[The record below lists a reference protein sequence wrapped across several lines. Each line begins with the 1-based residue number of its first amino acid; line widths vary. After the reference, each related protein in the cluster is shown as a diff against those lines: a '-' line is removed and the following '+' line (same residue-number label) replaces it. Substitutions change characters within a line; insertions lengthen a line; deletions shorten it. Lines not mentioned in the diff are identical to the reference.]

1 MNEQQKEAKQNS
13 SLVNDNHNNE
23 NIHLIKR
30 MWFLFFFLCC
40 LLFVVVDSV
49 NLNINNIFAV
59 FLFVCGYSWR
69 HEKKKEFFCKNFNLE
84 NDM

>member
-30 MWFLFFFLCC
+30 M
-40 LLFVVVDSV
+40 
-49 NLNINNIFAV
+49 
-59 FLFVCGYSWR
+59 
-69 HEKKKEFFCKNFNLE
+69 
-84 NDM
+84 